1 VHAEMDALMS
11 AGREGVSTIGTR
23 LFVTTFPCHYCARH
37 IVSAGVYEVQFI
49 EPYPKSLA
57 LDLHQDA
64 ITVDVTRW
72 VPPGYKEEE
81 MNEATDSEEK
91 AARENA
97 RGKVLFRPFVG
108 VAPRL
113 YLRAFEKTRAL
124 KNKDTGIMEI
134 GEPDWGD
141 DWAPF
146 VAAYPQ
152 LEAAL
157 SRKA

>member
-1 VHAEMDALMS
+1 MDALLS

-57 LDLHQDA
+57 LSLHDDA
-64 ITVDVTRW
+64 IVAVEKGW
-72 VPPGYKEEE
+72 VPPRPITMKEVR
-81 MNEATDSEEK
+81 DSESEPII
-91 AARENA
+91 E
-97 RGKVLFRPFVG
+97 GKVLFRPFVG

-113 YLRAFEKTRAL
+113 YLRAFEKIRKL
-124 KNKDTGIMEI
+124 KDEETGNLKIS
-134 GEPDWGD
+134 EPVWGD
-141 DWAPF
+141 EWSPMTS
-146 VAAYPQ
+146 AYPE

-157 SRKA
+157 TSEK